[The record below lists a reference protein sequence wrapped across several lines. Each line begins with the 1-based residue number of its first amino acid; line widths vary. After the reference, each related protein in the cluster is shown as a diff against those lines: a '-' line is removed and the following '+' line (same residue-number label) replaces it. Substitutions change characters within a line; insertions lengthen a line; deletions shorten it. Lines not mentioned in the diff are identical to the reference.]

1 MNLTTRIAKYAE
13 LGMYFFAGTAIAVG
27 GIAMSTLSV
36 VGIASLAKAGR
47 A

>member
-1 MNLTTRIAKYAE
+1 MKLTLVAKYAE
-13 LGMYFFAGTAIAVG
+13 LSMYFFIGTAVAVG
-27 GIAMSTLSV
+27 GIAISTLSV

>member
-1 MNLTTRIAKYAE
+1 MKLTRLAKYAE
-13 LGMYFFAGTAIAVG
+13 FGMYFFMGTAIAVG
-27 GIAMSTLSV
+27 GIAISTLSI